1 MIQEEEDFKTY
12 SLIFE
17 RLEKHRKTVE
27 SLKNTVEEVV
37 EKNIQRQ
44 KMEEIEKI
52 EFQMQE
58 DKRKLFELQRK
69 NSKYGEAF

>member
-52 EFQMQE
+52 EFQMKE

>member
-37 EKNIQRQ
+37 EKNI
-44 KMEEIEKI
+44 
-52 EFQMQE
+52 
-58 DKRKLFELQRK
+58 
-69 NSKYGEAF
+69 

>member
-12 SLIFE
+12 SMIFE

>member
-52 EFQMQE
+52 EFQRQE